1 MVSGNG
7 INFVVFQQIEL
18 LCSGL
23 CNGIEVFVLLN
34 EEQQCTAHDLSIP
47 ENIFMIALI
56 ETRTCLIR
64 CIAVEM
70 RIYCVLSRG

>member
-18 LCSGL
+18 LCSGY

-34 EEQQCTAHDLSIP
+34 EEQQCTRP
-47 ENIFMIALI
+47 Q
-56 ETRTCLIR
+56 
-64 CIAVEM
+64 
-70 RIYCVLSRG
+70 YSREHLYDSTN